1 MEQNLILIA
10 TLPLLAGLLYFEK
23 KESIKGLLSVKPV
36 LSALFVV
43 TAFLQ
48 IQEYSIYHSLILSG
62 LILSLIGDICLIFFF
77 HKKVFAAGLG
87 AFLTGHVMYTIAF
100 SQLGKIGWIMAAI
113 GSICILIS
121 ITIFIKLKSSLGN
134 MKVPV
139 MGYIVIITA
148 MVLGASSFWEQTT
161 LNITGRKL
169 VLGGAILF
177 YISDIFV
184 ARHRFVHKE
193 FLNRAIGLP
202 MYYTAQFMI
211 AFSSGYL

>member
-1 MEQNLILIA
+1 MEQNFILLIA
-10 TLPLLAGLLYFEK
+10 LPLLAGLLYFEK

-62 LILSLIGDICLIFFF
+62 LILSFIGDICLIFFF
-77 HKKVFAAGLG
+77 HKKVFTAGLG

-100 SQLGKIGWIMAAI
+100 SQLGKIGWIMAVI

-121 ITIFIKLKSSLGN
+121 ITIFIQLKSSLGN

-161 LNITGRKL
+161 LDITGRNL
-169 VLGGAILF
+169 VLGGAIFF